1 MMIFMTKQWLI
12 LTDSTS
18 SSLTISYSK
27 MMLTNFT
34 LTTILMIFNDLWFL
48 FLIFLRKKELKGI
61 IQISCPCFTI
71 FWRKLIF
78 LYLIWNKLENHCK
91 EGKRIGQAMSH
102 LSLSQAGSSR
112 FVDDVSVGRDQNV
125 PSFISLEVS
134 K

>member
-12 LTDSTS
+12 LSDSTPS
-18 SSLTISYSK
+18 ILTISYSK

-48 FLIFLRKKELKGI
+48 FVIFLRKKELKGI
-61 IQISCPCFTI
+61 IQISCPCITI

-78 LYLIWNKLENHCK
+78 LYLIWNKLESHCE
-91 EGKRIGQAMSH
+91 EGRRIGQAMSH
-102 LSLSQAGSSR
+102 LSLRHAGSSK

-125 PSFISLEVS
+125 PNFISLEVS